1 METDEGPQDMT
12 EEDGTEENE
21 AFDDLP
27 EGDGMLV
34 LFPDGRIMASNL
46 QAERLLQRRLQR
58 GALIRI
64 DEVVSTEYRDEA
76 LRAWEE
82 ALQGHSW
89 SNLVAK
95 VYMESGLPVSV
106 TFSMDPLYADGDEIL
121 GVLIT
126 LRDHTPAGTV
136 TPRDLRSPVWEY
148 DTLFENLA
156 EGVFTISNR
165 WRITGFNQRAQEI
178 TGFKREEVLGRNC
191 WDIFRSDLC
200 RSNCPLKFTMETG
213 VVRMDQDVRI
223 VDRGGHK
230 QSILVNT
237 SVLKNR
243 RGLVIGAVE
252 TFRPIARLEE
262 SEAEGVSVGE
272 QPAQI
277 VGQSPELNKV
287 LSMIH
292 DVAASEATVMIEG
305 ESGTGKELIAKAIH
319 VRGPRSKGPFVAVNC
334 SALAET
340 LLESELFGHVK
351 AAFTGAVSNKVG
363 RFELAKS
370 GTLFLDE
377 IGEIKPEIQ
386 IKLLRVLEERVFE
399 RVGGTRPIR
408 MDSRIIAASNKSLV
422 ELVSKGWFREDLF
435 YRLRTVPLQI
445 PPLRDR
451 ASDIPLLVDHF
462 LEIFNRVYGK
472 SVRGVDPK
480 ALRFMQRY
488 PWPGNVRELKHALE
502 YAFVFV
508 QGPIITLSHLPE
520 MSVSQSPAPG
530 ARVFSPAAVGWE
542 DERITI
548 QRALEKAAGRRSA
561 AARQLGI
568 SRSTLWRKM
577 KTHGLV

>member
-1 METDEGPQDMT
+1 MLDIVNDR
-12 EEDGTEENE
+12 DLS
-21 AFDDLP
+21 FDDLP
-27 EGDGMLV
+27 DGDGVVV
-34 LFPDGRIMASNL
+34 LFPDGRIMSSNL
-46 QAERLLQRRLQR
+46 QADRLLRRRLRR
-58 GALIRI
+58 GDTFRI
-64 DEVVSTEYRDEA
+64 DEVISSEYREEA
-76 LRAWEE
+76 RRAWEE

-95 VYMESGLPVSV
+95 VYLSSGFPVSV
-106 TFSMDPLYADGDEIL
+106 TFSMDPLYGDRREVI

-126 LRDHTPAGTV
+126 LRDHTTPAD
-136 TPRDLRSPVWEY
+136 REAADRSRSPVWEY

-165 WRITGFNQRAQEI
+165 WRITSFNRRAQEI

-200 RSNCPLKFTMETG
+200 KSNCPLKLTMETG

-223 VDRGGHK
+223 VDREGQA

-237 SVLKNR
+237 SVLKNNH
-243 RGLVIGAVE
+243 GLVVGAVE
-252 TFRPIARLEE
+252 TFRPIARLEGG
-262 SEAEGVSVGE
+262 EAEGVTVGE

-277 VGQSPELNKV
+277 VGQSPELHKV
-287 LSMIH
+287 LNMLP
-292 DVAASEATVMIEG
+292 DVAASDATVLIEG
-305 ESGTGKELIAKAIH
+305 ESGTGKELIAKAVH
-319 VRGPRSKGPFVAVNC
+319 AQGPRSTGPFVAVNC

-363 RFELAKS
+363 RFELAKG

-377 IGEIKPEIQ
+377 VGEIKPEIQ

-408 MDSRIIAASNKSLV
+408 MDSRIIAASNKTLAQEV
-422 ELVSKGWFREDLF
+422 GKGRFREDLF
-435 YRLRTVPLQI
+435 YRLRTVPLSI

-451 ASDIPLLVDHF
+451 ASDIPILVEHF
-462 LEIFNRVYGK
+462 IDVFNRVYGK
-472 SVRGVDPK
+472 GVRGVDPK
-480 ALRFMQRY
+480 ALRFLQRY

-508 QGPIITLSHLPE
+508 KGPIITLSHLPE
-520 MSVSQSPAPG
+520 LDASRTPDTNPVPKE
-530 ARVFSPAAVGWE
+530 AAGGWE

-548 QRALEKAAGRRSA
+548 QRALEKARGRRSA
-561 AARQLGI
+561 AAHRLGI

-577 KTHGLV
+577 KLHGLV

>member
-1 METDEGPQDMT
+1 LEPDEQAQDML
-12 EEDGTEENE
+12 DVDVNDRD
-21 AFDDLP
+21 ASYDDLP
-27 EGDGMLV
+27 DGDGVVV
-34 LFPDGRIMASNL
+34 LFPDGRIMSSNL
-46 QAERLLQRRLQR
+46 QADRLLRRRLRR
-58 GALIRI
+58 GDTFRI
-64 DEVVSTEYRDEA
+64 DEVISSDYREEA
-76 LRAWEE
+76 RRAWEE

-95 VYMESGLPVSV
+95 VYLSSGFPVSV
-106 TFSMDPLYADGDEIL
+106 TFSMDPLYGDRQEVI
-121 GVLIT
+121 GVLVT
-126 LRDHTPAGTV
+126 LRDHTAPTDREA
-136 TPRDLRSPVWEY
+136 PDRSRSPVWEY

-165 WRITGFNQRAQEI
+165 WRITSFNRRAQEI

-200 RSNCPLKFTMETG
+200 KSNCPLKLTMETG

-223 VDRGGHK
+223 VDREGQA

-237 SVLKNR
+237 SVLKNSH
-243 RGLVIGAVE
+243 GLVVGAVE
-252 TFRPIARLEE
+252 TFRPIARLEVG
-262 SEAEGVSVGE
+262 EAEGVTLGE

-277 VGQSPELNKV
+277 VGQSPELHGV
-287 LSMIH
+287 LSMLP
-292 DVAASEATVMIEG
+292 DVAASDATVLIEG
-305 ESGTGKELIAKAIH
+305 ESGTGKELVAKAVH
-319 VRGPRSKGPFVAVNC
+319 AQGPRSGGPFVAVNC

-363 RFELAKS
+363 RFELAKG

-377 IGEIKPEIQ
+377 VGEIKPEIQ

-408 MDSRIIAASNKSLV
+408 MDSRIIAASNKTLAQ
-422 ELVSKGWFREDLF
+422 EVSKGRFREDLF
-435 YRLRTVPLQI
+435 YRLRTVPLAI

-451 ASDIPLLVDHF
+451 VSDIPILIEHFVDV
-462 LEIFNRVYGK
+462 FNRVYDKG
-472 SVRGVDPK
+472 VRGVDPK
-480 ALRFMQRY
+480 ALRLLQRY

-508 QGPIITLSHLPE
+508 KGPIITLSHLPE
-520 MSVSQSPAPG
+520 LDASRTPDTNPVS
-530 ARVFSPAAVGWE
+530 RDAAGGWE

-548 QRALEKAAGRRSA
+548 QRALEKAGGRRSA
-561 AARQLGI
+561 AAHQLGV

-577 KTHGLV
+577 KLHGLV

>member
-1 METDEGPQDMT
+1 MLRDSGSGEEPSFDEM
-12 EEDGTEENE
+12 
-21 AFDDLP
+21 P
-27 EGDGMLV
+27 EGDGVVV
-34 LFPDGRIMASNL
+34 LFPDGRVMSSNL
-46 QAERLLQRRLQR
+46 QAERLLRRRLRR
-58 GALIRI
+58 GDRFRMS
-64 DEVVSTEYRDEA
+64 EVISEEYREEA

-95 VYMESGLPVSV
+95 VYLDSGFPVPV
-106 TFSMDPLYADGDEIL
+106 TFSMDPLYGDGEAVV

-126 LRDHTPAGTV
+126 LRDHTPTQDKRLSDA
-136 TPRDLRSPVWEY
+136 RSPVWEY

-165 WRITGFNQRAQEI
+165 WRITSFNRRAQEI
-178 TGFKREEVLGRNC
+178 TGFRREEVLGRNC

-200 RSNCPLKFTMETG
+200 KSNCPLKLTMETG

-223 VDRGGHK
+223 VDRGGQA

-243 RGLVIGAVE
+243 HGLVIGAVE
-252 TFRPIARLEE
+252 TFRPIARLEASE
-262 SEAEGVSVGE
+262 SEGVCVGE
-272 QPAQI
+272 QPSQI
-277 VGQSPELNKV
+277 VGRGPELNKV
-287 LSMIH
+287 LAMIP
-292 DVAASEATVMIEG
+292 DVAVSEATVLIEG

-319 VRGPRSKGPFVAVNC
+319 AQGERSQGPFVAVNC

-363 RFELAKS
+363 RFELAKG

-377 IGEIKPEIQ
+377 VGEIKPEIQ
-386 IKLLRVLEERVFE
+386 IKLLRILEERIFE

-422 ELVSKGWFREDLF
+422 QLVSQGRFREDLF
-435 YRLRTVPLQI
+435 YRLRTVPLYI

-451 ASDIPLLVDHF
+451 ASDIPILVDHF
-462 LEIFNRVYGK
+462 LELFNRVYGK
-472 SVRGVDPK
+472 GVRGVDPK
-480 ALRFMQRY
+480 ALRVMQRY
-488 PWPGNVRELKHALE
+488 AWPGNVRELKHALE

-508 QGPIITLSHLPE
+508 KGPVITLSHLPE
-520 MSVSQSPAPG
+520 LDVSKSPDSIN
-530 ARVFSPAAVGWE
+530 VPASAGTAVEWE

-548 QRALEKAAGRRSA
+548 QRALEKAGGRRSA
-561 AARQLGI
+561 AAHQLGI

>member
-1 METDEGPQDMT
+1 MEPDEQVKDT
-12 EEDGTEENE
+12 LDVELNDRN
-21 AFDDLP
+21 ASFDDLP
-27 EGDGMLV
+27 EGDGVVV
-34 LFPDGRIMASNL
+34 LFPDGRIMSSNL
-46 QAERLLQRRLQR
+46 QADRLLRRRLRR
-58 GALIRI
+58 GDTFRI
-64 DEVVSTEYRDEA
+64 DEVIAPEYRSEA
-76 LRAWEE
+76 RRAWEE
-82 ALQGHSW
+82 ALEGHSW

-95 VYMESGLPVSV
+95 VYLSSGFPVSV
-106 TFSMDPLYADGDEIL
+106 TFSMDPLYGDRQEVI

-126 LRDHTPAGTV
+126 FRDNAPSDTGEPGRTQ
-136 TPRDLRSPVWEY
+136 SPVWEY

-165 WRITGFNQRAQEI
+165 WRITSFNRRAQEI
-178 TGFKREEVLGRNC
+178 TGFRREEVLGRNC

-200 RSNCPLKFTMETG
+200 KSNCPLKLTMETG
-213 VVRMDQDVRI
+213 VLRMDQDVRI
-223 VDRGGHK
+223 VDREGQA

-237 SVLKNR
+237 SVMKNSH
-243 RGLVIGAVE
+243 GLVVGAVE

-262 SEAEGVSVGE
+262 GEAEGVTLGE

-277 VGQSPELNKV
+277 VGGSPELHKV
-287 LSMIH
+287 LSMLP
-292 DVAASEATVMIEG
+292 DVAASDATVLIEG
-305 ESGTGKELIAKAIH
+305 ESGTGKELVAKAIH
-319 VRGPRSKGPFVAVNC
+319 AQGPRCSGPFVAVNC

-363 RFELAKS
+363 RFELAKG

-377 IGEIKPEIQ
+377 VGEIKPEIQ
-386 IKLLRVLEERVFE
+386 IKLLRVLEERIFE

-408 MDSRIIAASNKSLV
+408 MDSRIIAASNKILAQ
-422 ELVSKGWFREDLF
+422 EVSKGRFREDLF
-435 YRLRTVPLQI
+435 YRLRTVPLFI

-451 ASDIPLLVDHF
+451 VSDIPILIEHFVD
-462 LEIFNRVYGK
+462 IFNRMYDK

-480 ALRFMQRY
+480 ALRFLQRY

-508 QGPIITLSHLPE
+508 KGPIITLSHLPE
-520 MSVSQSPAPG
+520 LDASRTPDTNPVPREDAG
-530 ARVFSPAAVGWE
+530 GWE

-548 QRALEKAAGRRSA
+548 QRALEKAGGRRSA
-561 AARQLGI
+561 AAHQLGI

-577 KTHGLV
+577 KLHGLV

>member
-1 METDEGPQDMT
+1 MEPDELPRKLLQDDDT
-12 EEDGTEENE
+12 GEGVS
-21 AFDDLP
+21 FDDLP
-27 EGDGMLV
+27 EGDGV
-34 LFPDGRIMASNL
+34 VILFPDGRIMSSNL
-46 QAERLLQRRLQR
+46 QAERLLRRRLQR
-58 GALIRI
+58 GDLFRI
-64 DEVVSTEYRDEA
+64 DDIISGEYREETR
-76 LRAWEE
+76 RAWEE
-82 ALQGHSW
+82 ALRGHSW

-95 VYMESGLPVSV
+95 IYMESGFPVPV
-106 TFSMDPLYADGDEIL
+106 TFSMDPLYGEGQKVI
-121 GVLIT
+121 GVLVT
-126 LRDHTPAGTV
+126 LRDHTPSGDDTTSGARGA
-136 TPRDLRSPVWEY
+136 VWEY

-165 WRITGFNQRAQEI
+165 WRITSFNRRAQEI
-178 TGFKREEVLGRNC
+178 TGFRREEVLGRNC

-200 RSNCPLKFTMETG
+200 KSNCPLKLTMETG

-223 VDRGGHK
+223 VDRGGRA

-237 SVLKNR
+237 SVLKNKHE
-243 RGLVIGAVE
+243 LVIGAVE
-252 TFRPIARLEE
+252 TFRPIARLESAE
-262 SEAEGVSVGE
+262 SEGVSIGE

-277 VGQSPELNKV
+277 VGQSPELHKV
-287 LSMIH
+287 LTMIP
-292 DVAASEATVMIEG
+292 DVAASDATVLIEG

-319 VRGPRSKGPFVAVNC
+319 ARGARSQGPFVAVNC

-351 AAFTGAVSNKVG
+351 AAFTGAATNKVG
-363 RFELAKS
+363 RFELAKG

-399 RVGGTRPIR
+399 RVGGTRPIS

-422 ELVSKGWFREDLF
+422 QLVTKGWFREDLF
-435 YRLRTVPLQI
+435 YRLRTVPLYI

-451 ASDIPLLVDHF
+451 ASDIPLLVDYF

-508 QGPIITLSHLPE
+508 KGPIITLSHLPE
-520 MSVSQSPAPG
+520 MSVSQSPAPVD
-530 ARVFSPAAVGWE
+530 RVFSPAADGWE
-542 DERITI
+542 DERITL
-548 QRALEKAAGRRSA
+548 QRALEKAGGRRA
-561 AARQLGI
+561 AAAYQLGI

-577 KTHGLV
+577 KMYGLV

>member
-1 METDEGPQDMT
+1 MLDIVNDR
-12 EEDGTEENE
+12 DLS
-21 AFDDLP
+21 FDDLP
-27 EGDGMLV
+27 DGDGVVV
-34 LFPDGRIMASNL
+34 LFPDGRIMSSNL
-46 QAERLLQRRLQR
+46 QADRLLRRRLRR
-58 GALIRI
+58 GDTFRI
-64 DEVVSTEYRDEA
+64 DEVISSEYREEA
-76 LRAWEE
+76 RRAWEE

-95 VYMESGLPVSV
+95 VYLSSGFPVSV
-106 TFSMDPLYADGDEIL
+106 TFSMDPLYGDRREVI

-126 LRDHTPAGTV
+126 LRDHTTPAE
-136 TPRDLRSPVWEY
+136 REAADRSRSPVWEY

-165 WRITGFNQRAQEI
+165 WRITSFNRRAQEI

-200 RSNCPLKFTMETG
+200 KSNCPLKLTMETG

-223 VDRGGHK
+223 VDREGQA

-237 SVLKNR
+237 SVLKNNH
-243 RGLVIGAVE
+243 GLVVGAVE
-252 TFRPIARLEE
+252 TFRPIARLEGN
-262 SEAEGVSVGE
+262 EAEGVTLGE

-277 VGQSPELNKV
+277 VGQSPELHKV
-287 LSMIH
+287 LNMLP
-292 DVAASEATVMIEG
+292 DVAASDATVLIEG
-305 ESGTGKELIAKAIH
+305 ESGTGKELIAKAVH
-319 VRGPRSKGPFVAVNC
+319 AQGPRSAGPFVAVNC

-363 RFELAKS
+363 RFELAKG

-377 IGEIKPEIQ
+377 VGEIKPEIQ

-408 MDSRIIAASNKSLV
+408 MDSRIIAASNKTLAQEV
-422 ELVSKGWFREDLF
+422 GKGRFREDLF
-435 YRLRTVPLQI
+435 YRLRTVPLSI

-451 ASDIPLLVDHF
+451 ASDIPILVEHF
-462 LEIFNRVYGK
+462 IDVFNRVYGK
-472 SVRGVDPK
+472 GVRGVDPK
-480 ALRFMQRY
+480 ALRFLQRY

-508 QGPIITLSHLPE
+508 KGPIITLSHLPE
-520 MSVSQSPAPG
+520 LDASRTPDTNPVPKE
-530 ARVFSPAAVGWE
+530 AAGGWE

-548 QRALEKAAGRRSA
+548 QRALEKARGRRSA
-561 AARQLGI
+561 AAHRLGI

-577 KTHGLV
+577 KLHGLV

>member
-1 METDEGPQDMT
+1 MLDVDVN
-12 EEDGTEENE
+12 DRDLS
-21 AFDDLP
+21 FDDLP
-27 EGDGMLV
+27 DGDGVVV
-34 LFPDGRIMASNL
+34 LFPDGRIMSSNL
-46 QAERLLQRRLQR
+46 QADRLLRRRLRR
-58 GALIRI
+58 GDTFRI
-64 DEVVSTEYRDEA
+64 DEVISSEYREEA
-76 LRAWEE
+76 RRAWEE

-95 VYMESGLPVSV
+95 VYLSSGFPVSV
-106 TFSMDPLYADGDEIL
+106 TFSMDPLYGDRQEVI

-126 LRDHTPAGTV
+126 LRDHTTPADREAAG
-136 TPRDLRSPVWEY
+136 RSRSPVWEY

-165 WRITGFNQRAQEI
+165 WRITSFNRRAQEI

-200 RSNCPLKFTMETG
+200 KSNCPLKLTMETG

-223 VDRGGHK
+223 VDREGQA

-237 SVLKNR
+237 SVLKNNH
-243 RGLVIGAVE
+243 GLVVGAVE
-252 TFRPIARLEE
+252 TFRPIARLEGG
-262 SEAEGVSVGE
+262 EAEGVTVGE

-277 VGQSPELNKV
+277 VGQSPELHKV
-287 LSMIH
+287 LNMLP
-292 DVAASEATVMIEG
+292 DVAASDATVLIEG

-319 VRGPRSKGPFVAVNC
+319 AQGPRSTGPFVAVNC

-363 RFELAKS
+363 RFELAKG

-377 IGEIKPEIQ
+377 VGEIKPEIQ

-408 MDSRIIAASNKSLV
+408 MDSRIIAASNKTLAKEV
-422 ELVSKGWFREDLF
+422 RKGRFREDLF
-435 YRLRTVPLQI
+435 YRLRTVPLSI

-451 ASDIPLLVDHF
+451 ESDIPVLVEHF
-462 LEIFNRVYGK
+462 IDVFNRVYGK
-472 SVRGVDPK
+472 GVRGVDPK
-480 ALRFMQRY
+480 ALRFLQRY

-508 QGPIITLSHLPE
+508 KGPIITRSHLPDLDASRTPDTDPVPRE
-520 MSVSQSPAPG
+520 
-530 ARVFSPAAVGWE
+530 AAGGWE

-548 QRALEKAAGRRSA
+548 QRALQKARGRRSA
-561 AARQLGI
+561 AAHRLGI

-577 KTHGLV
+577 KLHGLD

>member
-1 METDEGPQDMT
+1 MLDIDVN
-12 EEDGTEENE
+12 DRDLS
-21 AFDDLP
+21 FDDLP
-27 EGDGMLV
+27 DGDGVVV
-34 LFPDGRIMASNL
+34 LFPDGRIMSSNL
-46 QAERLLQRRLQR
+46 QADRLLRRRLQR
-58 GALIRI
+58 GDTFHI
-64 DEVVSTEYRDEA
+64 DEVISSEYREEA
-76 LRAWEE
+76 RRAWEE

-95 VYMESGLPVSV
+95 VYLSSGFPVSV
-106 TFSMDPLYADGDEIL
+106 TFSMDPLYGDRREVI

-126 LRDHTPAGTV
+126 LRDHTTPAD
-136 TPRDLRSPVWEY
+136 REAADRSRSPVWEY

-165 WRITGFNQRAQEI
+165 WRITSFNRRAQEI

-200 RSNCPLKFTMETG
+200 KSNCPLKLTMETG

-223 VDRGGHK
+223 VDREGQA

-237 SVLKNR
+237 SVLKNNH
-243 RGLVIGAVE
+243 GLVVGAVE
-252 TFRPIARLEE
+252 TFRPIARLEGG
-262 SEAEGVSVGE
+262 EAEGVTVGE

-277 VGQSPELNKV
+277 VGQSPELHKV
-287 LSMIH
+287 LNMLP
-292 DVAASEATVMIEG
+292 DVAASDATVLIEG
-305 ESGTGKELIAKAIH
+305 ESGTGKELIAKAVH
-319 VRGPRSKGPFVAVNC
+319 AQGPRSTGPFVAVNC

-363 RFELAKS
+363 RFELAKG

-377 IGEIKPEIQ
+377 VGEIKPEIQ

-408 MDSRIIAASNKSLV
+408 MDSRIIAASNKTLAQEV
-422 ELVSKGWFREDLF
+422 GKGRFREDLF
-435 YRLRTVPLQI
+435 YRLRTVPLSI

-451 ASDIPLLVDHF
+451 ASDIPILVEHF
-462 LEIFNRVYGK
+462 IDVFNRVYGK
-472 SVRGVDPK
+472 GVRGVDPK
-480 ALRFMQRY
+480 ALRFLQRY

-508 QGPIITLSHLPE
+508 KGPIITLSHLPE
-520 MSVSQSPAPG
+520 LDASRTPDPNPVPKE
-530 ARVFSPAAVGWE
+530 AAGGWE

-548 QRALEKAAGRRSA
+548 QRALEKARGRRSA
-561 AARQLGI
+561 AAHRLGI

-577 KTHGLV
+577 KLHGLV

>member
-1 METDEGPQDMT
+1 MLDIVNDR
-12 EEDGTEENE
+12 DLS
-21 AFDDLP
+21 FDDLP
-27 EGDGMLV
+27 DGDGVVV
-34 LFPDGRIMASNL
+34 LFPDGRIMSSNL
-46 QAERLLQRRLQR
+46 QADRLLRRRLRR
-58 GALIRI
+58 GDTFRI
-64 DEVVSTEYRDEA
+64 DEVISSEYREEA
-76 LRAWEE
+76 RRAWEE

-95 VYMESGLPVSV
+95 VYLSSGFPVSV
-106 TFSMDPLYADGDEIL
+106 TFSMDPLYGDRREVI

-126 LRDHTPAGTV
+126 LRDHTTPAD
-136 TPRDLRSPVWEY
+136 REAADRSRSPVWEY

-165 WRITGFNQRAQEI
+165 WRITSFNRRAQEI

-200 RSNCPLKFTMETG
+200 KSNCPLKLTMETG

-223 VDRGGHK
+223 VDREGQA

-237 SVLKNR
+237 SVLKNNH
-243 RGLVIGAVE
+243 GLVVGAVE
-252 TFRPIARLEE
+252 TFRPIARLEGN
-262 SEAEGVSVGE
+262 EAEGVTLGE

-277 VGQSPELNKV
+277 VGQSPELHKV
-287 LSMIH
+287 LNMLP
-292 DVAASEATVMIEG
+292 DVAASDATVLIEG
-305 ESGTGKELIAKAIH
+305 ESGTGKELIAKAVH
-319 VRGPRSKGPFVAVNC
+319 AQGPRSTGPFVAVNC

-363 RFELAKS
+363 RFELAKG

-377 IGEIKPEIQ
+377 VGEIKPEIQ

-408 MDSRIIAASNKSLV
+408 MDSRIIAASNKTLAQEV
-422 ELVSKGWFREDLF
+422 GKGRFREDLF
-435 YRLRTVPLQI
+435 YRLRTVPLSI

-451 ASDIPLLVDHF
+451 ASDIPILVEHF
-462 LEIFNRVYGK
+462 IDVFNRVYGK
-472 SVRGVDPK
+472 GVRGVDPK
-480 ALRFMQRY
+480 ALRFLQRY
-488 PWPGNVRELKHALE
+488 PWPGNVRELEHALE

-508 QGPIITLSHLPE
+508 KGPIITLSHLPE
-520 MSVSQSPAPG
+520 LDASRTPDTNPVPKE
-530 ARVFSPAAVGWE
+530 AAGGWE

-548 QRALEKAAGRRSA
+548 QRALEKARGRRSA
-561 AARQLGI
+561 AAHRLGI

-577 KTHGLV
+577 KLYGLV

>member
-1 METDEGPQDMT
+1 MEPDELPRKLLQDDDT
-12 EEDGTEENE
+12 GEGVS
-21 AFDDLP
+21 FDDLP
-27 EGDGMLV
+27 EGDGVVV
-34 LFPDGRIMASNL
+34 LFPDGRIMSSNL
-46 QAERLLQRRLQR
+46 QAERLLRRRLRR
-58 GALIRI
+58 GDLFRI
-64 DEVVSTEYRDEA
+64 DDIISGEYREEIRRAWDEA
-76 LRAWEE
+76 LR
-82 ALQGHSW
+82 GHSW

-95 VYMESGLPVSV
+95 IYMEAGFPVPV
-106 TFSMDPLYADGDEIL
+106 TFSMDPLYGDAHKVI

-126 LRDHTPAGTV
+126 LRDHTPSGHDALSGA
-136 TPRDLRSPVWEY
+136 RSAVWEY

-165 WRITGFNQRAQEI
+165 WRITSFNRRAQEI
-178 TGFKREEVLGRNC
+178 TGFRREEVLGRNC

-200 RSNCPLKFTMETG
+200 KSNCPLKLTMETG

-223 VDRGGHK
+223 VDRGGRA

-237 SVLKNR
+237 SVLKNKHE
-243 RGLVIGAVE
+243 LVIGAVE
-252 TFRPIARLEE
+252 TFRPIARLEPAE
-262 SEAEGVSVGE
+262 SEGVSIGE

-277 VGQSPELNKV
+277 VGQSPELHKV
-287 LSMIH
+287 LTMIP
-292 DVAASEATVMIEG
+292 DVAASDATVLIEG

-319 VRGPRSKGPFVAVNC
+319 ARGSRAQGPFVAVNC

-351 AAFTGAVSNKVG
+351 AAFTGAATNKVG
-363 RFELAKS
+363 RFELAKG

-386 IKLLRVLEERVFE
+386 IKLLRVLEERIFE
-399 RVGGTRPIR
+399 RVGGTRPIS

-422 ELVSKGWFREDLF
+422 QLVTKGWFREDLF
-435 YRLRTVPLQI
+435 YRLRTVPLYI

-488 PWPGNVRELKHALE
+488 PWLGNVRELKHALE

-508 QGPIITLSHLPE
+508 KGPIITLSHLPE
-520 MSVSQSPAPG
+520 MSVSQSPAPVD
-530 ARVFSPAAVGWE
+530 RVFSPAADGWE
-542 DERITI
+542 DERITL
-548 QRALEKAAGRRSA
+548 QRALEKAGGRRA
-561 AARQLGI
+561 AAAYQLGI

-577 KTHGLV
+577 KMYGLV